1 MIVSVKARA
10 FLKSVLNG
18 SLGIFVE
25 ILAAV
30 LFISAGFLV
39 CAFWWGLIR

>member
-1 MIVSVKARA
+1 MASVKAIA
-10 FLKSVLNG
+10 FLKSMFNG
-18 SLGIFVE
+18 ALGIFVE